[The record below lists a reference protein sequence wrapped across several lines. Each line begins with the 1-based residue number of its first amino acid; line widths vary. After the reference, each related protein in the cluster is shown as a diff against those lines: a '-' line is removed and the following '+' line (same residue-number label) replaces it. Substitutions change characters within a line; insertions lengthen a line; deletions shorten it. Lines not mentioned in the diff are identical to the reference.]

1 MIMKSRF
8 ARIIGMGLT
17 ASLLLLMFSGT
28 VAAQMKAPPPP
39 PTEPD
44 LETRVD
50 DVTTLATEAA
60 LAGHNGWMLVSCALV
75 LFMTAPG
82 LAMFYSGLV
91 RKKNVLGVMMQCIF
105 SDGSDDRRLG
115 TLGVLAGFW
124 GQWQVDRRF
133 RVLGDAERVAD
144 VGRGR

>member
-1 MIMKSRF
+1 MIIKSRF

-50 DVTTLATEAA
+50 NVTKLAT
-60 LAGHNGWMLVSCALV
+60 
-75 LFMTAPG
+75 
-82 LAMFYSGLV
+82 
-91 RKKNVLGVMMQCIF
+91 
-105 SDGSDDRRLG
+105 
-115 TLGVLAGFW
+115 
-124 GQWQVDRRF
+124 
-133 RVLGDAERVAD
+133 
-144 VGRGR
+144 